1 MYGTELSFPVDH
13 IKTNLSIW
21 EERKREKPLVDIA
34 QSTTTTVTD
43 DHYGQVDDEDYHS
56 QAVSALVKKDDS
68 SFQLPKMPA
77 VAMTSLSQNTNNNIY
92 PHSKDSSNQQ
102 EYDHGE
108 WDPQES
114 SGPVYC
120 QCTIQ

>member
-1 MYGTELSFPVDH
+1 M
-13 IKTNLSIW
+13 NLSIW
-21 EERKREKPLVDIA
+21 EERKRENLVLDIA

-43 DHYGQVDDEDYHS
+43 DHCRQTEDEDYHL
-56 QAVSALVKKDDS
+56 QAVKSLGKTLDETNFK
-68 SFQLPKMPA
+68 LPEMPA
-77 VAMTSLSQNTNNNIY
+77 VAMTSLSQNTNHNNTNTIY
-92 PHSKDSSNQQ
+92 TRYKTTHQQ
-102 EYDHGE
+102 EYDHGD

>member
-1 MYGTELSFPVDH
+1 MCVELSFPVDH

-21 EERKREKPLVDIA
+21 EERKRENPIIDIA

-43 DHYGQVDDEDYHS
+43 DHCRQVDDEDYHS
-56 QAVSALVKKDDS
+56 QAVSALGKNMDEGNFK
-68 SFQLPKMPA
+68 LPKMPA
-77 VAMTSLSQNTNNNIY
+77 VAMTNLTQNTNNNIY
-92 PHSKDSSNQQ
+92 PHSKDSNQREFDQ
-102 EYDHGE
+102 GE